1 MPEPGQQMRA
11 AERIAAI
18 LGSFSAGRTQLTLSE
33 IARESGLDKNTARRL
48 LLALAETGLIARAE
62 DLYSLG
68 SRVLQLQPAVH
79 APRALREAASPWLHD
94 LTRAVEMT
102 SFAWMPDPDGA
113 ICVERASTHRTIFTA
128 LNWSS
133 PGTLLPLNVAAGP
146 RAILGHLDPV
156 ARAAWLARPQPAFTQ
171 HSQTDP
177 AALAAEADAIRAQGH
192 AWVPNDY
199 VVGLAGLGVPVL
211 DRQGRLAGSI
221 SVTAATHVLEDPGT
235 LARTLA
241 ALRAVAAEVGL
252 RLQGAPG

>member
-1 MPEPGQQMRA
+1 MRA

-18 LGSFSAGRTQLTLSE
+18 LGSFSAARTQLTLSE

-48 LLALAETGLIARAE
+48 LLALAETGLIA
-62 DLYSLG
+62 
-68 SRVLQLQPAVH
+68 PAVH